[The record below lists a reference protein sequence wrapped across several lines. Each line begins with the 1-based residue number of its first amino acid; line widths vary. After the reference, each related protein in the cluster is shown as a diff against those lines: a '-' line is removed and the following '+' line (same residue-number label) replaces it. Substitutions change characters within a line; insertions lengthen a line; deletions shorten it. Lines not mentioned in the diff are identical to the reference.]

1 MAKVIIRKSGATIEA
16 ELSVAELKE
25 LAGLNGHTSRDHGG
39 RETGQA
45 PLPLDSNYKAFFNAL
60 SEQGKRFLHFVK
72 AAGPKGIAAE
82 NVAKELGF
90 ENRYALGGVAGGS
103 LGKQAKNFGIDLGD
117 VYVKEAPSENGV
129 KTVIFK
135 PGKIL
140 EFLE

>member
-60 SEQGKRFLHFVK
+60 SEQ
-72 AAGPKGIAAE
+72 E
-82 NVAKELGF
+82 NAFCILSKLLVRKVSPLRMSQR
-90 ENRYALGGVAGGS
+90 NS
-103 LGKQAKNFGIDLGD
+103 DLRTD
-117 VYVKEAPSENGV
+117 
-129 KTVIFK
+129 TH
-135 PGKIL
+135 
-140 EFLE
+140 